1 MVIQGGSGFFVRDEQ
16 GNRYLGGG
24 VWCMTEH
31 MLEGVDLAPIFGA
44 NAGADE
50 ESNVRQENQCPGR
63 RTGVR
68 LQMPFIVRLDMRMS
82 VRIQENTHRPRKS
95 KSSRGRIR
103 PDCRSSSS
111 TCGASRQ
118 RR

>member
-50 ESNVRQENQCPGR
+50 ESNVQQENQFLGMR
-63 RTGVR
+63 LTVR
-68 LQMPFIVRLDMRMS
+68 VGEQVS
-82 VRIQENTHRPRKS
+82 
-95 KSSRGRIR
+95 G
-103 PDCRSSSS
+103 
-111 TCGASRQ
+111 
-118 RR
+118 